1 MLAMNRQFYNKRQS
15 LTVTCKQAGLGKL
28 FDWSKNFPGYMFN
41 IKLEKKSYKMSFKAL
56 PVKIQRSKNKGH
68 NVGGTIPGADR
79 FKIKDL
85 WKILLILPKKLLF
98 FLRCSYFCTSLVP
111 SISLV
116 DHCGIYRKNYVKIN
130 PNVYNTIK
138 CLNWNLKTRIV

>member
-1 MLAMNRQFYNKRQS
+1 MRQWINNSISDSRWRSPTNKPVWENH
-15 LTVTCKQAGLGKL
+15 LTDQ
-28 FDWSKNFPGYMFN
+28 KNDTGHMFN

-138 CLNWNLKTRIV
+138 CLNWNLKTRTV

>member
-1 MLAMNRQFYNKRQS
+1 MRQWINNSISDSRWRSPTNKPVWENY
-15 LTVTCKQAGLGKL
+15 LTDQ
-28 FDWSKNFPGYMFN
+28 KNDTGHMFN

-85 WKILLILPKKLLF
+85 WKILLILPKKLFF